1 MLKFSKTISSKSK
14 NIVKENSRYFKNFH
28 LLKWM
33 FQNELIIWQTCVE
46 MAKALWYLL
55 LSNRQ
60 RCGVPWER
68 LNEHLQRCWVCD
80 PAKIFLTSKFS
91 LYSFSATPHIK
102 FKLGPQI
109 GGGLLIA
116 NHLDQS
122 VWWAN
127 RRHWAAVRSYYYSLF
142 CRCIALLRLLPAFC
156 VQLCRAKTNF
166 LSQTGMFW
174 LFFI

>member
-1 MLKFSKTISSKSK
+1 
-14 NIVKENSRYFKNFH
+14 
-28 LLKWM
+28 
-33 FQNELIIWQTCVE
+33 
-46 MAKALWYLL
+46 MAKVLWYLL
-55 LSNRQ
+55 CSTRQ
-60 RCGVPWER
+60 RCGFLWER

-91 LYSFSATPHIK
+91 WYCFFGNPGTAN
-102 FKLGPQI
+102 FKLGQQI
-109 GGGLLIA
+109 HGGLLIA

-127 RRHWAAVRSYYYSLF
+127 GRHRAAVRSYYYSLF

-156 VQLCRAKTNF
+156 VQLCRAKTIF